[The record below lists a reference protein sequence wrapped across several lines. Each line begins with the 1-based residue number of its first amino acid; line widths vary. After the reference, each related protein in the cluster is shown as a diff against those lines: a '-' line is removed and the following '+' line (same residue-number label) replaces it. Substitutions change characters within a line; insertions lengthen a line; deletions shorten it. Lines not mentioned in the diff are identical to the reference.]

1 MEEASASAN
10 LSHCTLATVTPWKS
24 KVANHCVVQLATS
37 EVKDEPGQGGF
48 PKTSPKNEKGFNTQL
63 HITEIWKPKFITLKG
78 IRDNIIDVIF
88 SLQKSCLV
96 T

>member
-1 MEEASASAN
+1 MVEI
-10 LSHCTLATVTPWKS
+10 
-24 KVANHCVVQLATS
+24 ATS
-37 EVKDEPGQGGF
+37 EVKDEPGKGGF
-48 PKTSPKNEKGFNTQL
+48 LKTSPKNEKGFNMQL
-63 HITEIWKPKFITLKG
+63 HVTEIWKPKVITLKG